1 MMHEDLRVFVR
12 DYDGKVEITTD
23 SGNTYVGTVESV
35 VSDGFYLDVKHLV
48 FIRYDRVDRFQESE
62 DI

>member
-1 MMHEDLRVFVR
+1 MHEGLRVFVR

-23 SGNTYVGTVESV
+23 SGSTYVGTVESV
-35 VSDGFYLDVKHLV
+35 VTDGFYLDVKHLV
-48 FIRYDRVDRFQESE
+48 FIRYDRVDKFQESE

>member
-1 MMHEDLRVFVR
+1 MHEDLRVFVR

-35 VSDGFYLDVKHLV
+35 ITDGFYLDVKHLV
-48 FIRYDRVDRFQESE
+48 FIRYDRVDKFQESE

>member
-1 MMHEDLRVFVR
+1 MHEDLRVFVR

>member
-1 MMHEDLRVFVR
+1 MHEDLRVFVR

-35 VSDGFYLDVKHLV
+35 VTDGFYLDVKHLV
-48 FIRYDRVDRFQESE
+48 FIRYDRVDKFQESE